1 MIKQLKKLFSKDE
14 ILTGNYGIEREL
26 LRVDGNGD
34 LSLNPHPKVYGN
46 KLKNPYITTDFAES
60 QVELVTPAFS
70 KVEETYNFTNIL
82 YDIISMHDEEEL
94 LWPQSMPCIIN
105 EEDIKIAVFDDSED
119 GIEARSYRE
128 ELIEKYGGKKQLIS
142 GIHYNFS
149 FGDGFIEKIY
159 YSKKRDLSLKD
170 FKDQIYLKMI
180 RNYLRYRWL
189 IIYILGATPILH
201 ETYKSECDLKLEEIA
216 KGVYSNKGVISFRNG
231 HCGYRNTIDLFPDY
245 SSIKSYL
252 KSIRGFIDRGLIRDH
267 KELYNPIRL
276 KPRDKKNFDESLL
289 KYGISYLEY
298 RGIDINPFEKGGIA
312 LIDLY
317 FLQIF
322 NLFLLIKEESD
333 YDKWQEEAL
342 ENHYKIAEE
351 GQRDVLLKKDGQDI
365 TKIQWALETLEEI
378 SRINKELNLGM
389 ENTLEVMTER
399 IKDYSN
405 TYAFKITQ
413 KIQEEGYR
421 EGHLNLAREYKEQSY
436 KNRFKLEGFEDLELS
451 TQILLKEAVKRGIEI
466 QVLDRLE
473 NFISL
478 EKDGRL
484 EYVKQAT
491 KTSKDNYVSVL
502 IMENKTITK
511 KVLEKHNIRVPD
523 GIEVSSLDELKIN
536 IKDIIDKPIVVKPKS
551 TNFGLGINIFKD
563 GASEEDILKAWEMAS
578 KFDNTIL
585 IEEFIKGKEYRFL
598 VIDDKVSGI
607 LHRVPANVLG
617 DGVSTIEELVEIK
630 NQDPL
635 RGYHYVTPLEKI
647 KLDENAV
654 LFLKLQNKNIKYIP
668 KDGEIV
674 YLRENSNISTGG
686 DSIDYTEDIP
696 ERFKEI
702 AIKSAKA
709 VNAKFCGVDMMIED
723 YKNEDSDYG
732 IIELNFNPAI
742 HIHSYPYR
750 GKERN
755 IAVDILRALGFEIN

>member
-1 MIKQLKKLFSKDE
+1 MIDKLKKFTKEE
-14 ILTGNYGIEREL
+14 ILAGSYGVEREL
-26 LRVDGNGD
+26 LRVDDKGN
-34 LSLNPHPKVYGN
+34 LSLKPHPKVFGN

-70 KVEETYNFTNIL
+70 KVEETYNFTNVL

-105 EEDIKIAVFDDSED
+105 EEDIVIAEFDNSED

-149 FGDGFIEKIY
+149 FEDSFIEKLY
-159 YSKKRDLSLKD
+159 NMEERNLSFKD
-170 FKDQIYLKMI
+170 FKDQVYLKMI

-189 IIYILGATPILH
+189 IIYLLGATPILH
-201 ETYKSECDLKLEEIA
+201 ETYKSECDLELEEIA
-216 KGVYSNKGVISFRNG
+216 NEVYSNKGVISFRNG
-231 HCGYRNTIDLFPDY
+231 HCGYRNTVDLFPDY
-245 SSIKSYL
+245 TSIGNYL
-252 KSIRGFIDRGLIRDH
+252 KSIRGFIDRGLLRDH

-289 KYGISYLEY
+289 KNGISYLEY

-312 LIDLY
+312 LVDLY

-322 NLFLLIKEESD
+322 NIFLLIKEESD

-342 ENHYKIAEE
+342 DNHYKIAEE
-351 GQRDVLLKKDGQDI
+351 GQRDVLLKKDGRDI
-365 TKIQWALETLEEI
+365 SKTQWALEILGEI
-378 SRINKELNLGM
+378 SRINKELKLGM
-389 ENTLEVMTER
+389 QETLDVMAER
-399 IKDYSN
+399 VKDYTN
-405 TYAFKITQ
+405 TYAYKITQ
-413 KIQEEGYR
+413 KIQEQGYL
-421 EGHLNLAREYKEQSY
+421 EGHLNLAKGYREQSY
-436 KNRFKLEGFEDLELS
+436 KNRFKLEGFVDLELS
-451 TQILLKEAVKRGIEI
+451 TQILIKEAIKRGIEVKI
-466 QVLDRLE
+466 LDRLE
-473 NFISL
+473 NFISF

-484 EYVKQAT
+484 EYIKQAT

-502 IMENKTITK
+502 IMENKTLTK
-511 KVLEKHNIRVPD
+511 KVLEKHNIRVPK
-523 GIEVSSLDELKIN
+523 GIEVSSLDELKRN
-536 IKDIIDKPIVVKPKS
+536 IKDIINKPIVIKPKS

-585 IEEFIKGKEYRFL
+585 IEEFIRGKEYRFL

-617 DGVSTIEELVEIK
+617 NGVRTIEELVEIK

-647 KLDENAV
+647 NLDENAA
-654 LFLKLQNKNIKYIP
+654 LFLKLQNKDFKYVP

-686 DSIDYTEDIP
+686 DSIDYTDEIP

-702 AIKSAKA
+702 AIQSAKA

-723 YKNEDSDYG
+723 NRDENSDYG

-755 IAVDILRALGFEIN
+755 IAVDILGALGLR

>member
-1 MIKQLKKLFSKDE
+1 MLNKLKKFTKNE
-14 ILTGNYGIEREL
+14 ILIGNYGIEREL
-26 LRVDGNGD
+26 LRVDGKGD
-34 LSLNPHPKVYGN
+34 LSLKLHPKVFGN

-60 QVELVTPAFS
+60 QVELITPAFS
-70 KVEETYNFTNIL
+70 KVEETYDFTNIL
-82 YDIISMHDEEEL
+82 YDIISMHDGEEL

-105 EEDIKIAVFDDSED
+105 EEHIRIAEFDDSED

-149 FGDGFIEKIY
+149 FEEKFIEKLYHSEERNI
-159 YSKKRDLSLKD
+159 SFKD
-170 FKDQIYLKMI
+170 FKDQVYLKMI

-189 IIYILGATPILH
+189 IIYLLGATPILH
-201 ETYKSECDLKLEEIA
+201 ESYKSECDLELEEIA
-216 KGVYSNKGVISFRNG
+216 NEVYSNEGVISFRNG

-245 SSIKSYL
+245 SSIENYL

-289 KYGISYLEY
+289 KDGVSYLEY
-298 RGIDINPFEKGGIA
+298 RGIDINPFEKGGIS
-312 LIDLY
+312 LVDLY

-322 NLFLLIKEESD
+322 NIFLLIGEESD

-342 ENHYKIAEE
+342 ENHYKISEE
-351 GQRDVLLKKDGQDI
+351 GQRDILLKKDGQDI
-365 TKIQWALETLEEI
+365 SKTQWALEILEEI
-378 SRINKELNLGM
+378 SSINSKLSLDVED
-389 ENTLEVMTER
+389 TLDVMAER
-399 IKDYSN
+399 VKDYTN
-405 TYAFKITQ
+405 TYAYKITQ
-413 KIQEEGYR
+413 KIQKEGYR
-421 EGHLNLAREYKEQSY
+421 EGHLNFAKEYKNQSY
-436 KNRFKLEGFEDLELS
+436 ENRYKLEGFEDLELS
-451 TQILLKEAVKRGIEI
+451 TQILLKEAIKRGIEVKI
-466 QVLDRLE
+466 IDRLE

-478 EKDGRL
+478 EKNGKI
-484 EYVKQAT
+484 EYIKQAT

-511 KVLEKHNIRVPD
+511 KVLEDNNVRVPE
-523 GIEVSSLDELKIN
+523 GIEVSSLDELKVN
-536 IKDIIDKPIVVKPKS
+536 IKDIINKPIVMKPKS

-607 LHRVPANVLG
+607 LHRVPANVKG
-617 DGVSTIEELVEIK
+617 NGVSTIEELVEIK

-654 LFLKLQNKNIKYIP
+654 LFLKLQNKNINYIP

-686 DSIDYTEDIP
+686 DSIDYTDDIP

-709 VNAKFCGVDMMIED
+709 VNAKFCGVDMMIEN
-723 YKNEDSDYG
+723 YKDENSDYG

-742 HIHSYPYR
+742 HIHSYPYK

-755 IAVDILRALGFEIN
+755 IAVDIIRALGFEIN